1 MTDMRCFKYP
11 LPGYKKKAL
20 PGKLIVLEGTD
31 GVGRST
37 QIALLREWLESE
49 GYAVAATGM
58 KRGQLAG
65 KAIKLAMEG
74 HTLGDTTMNL
84 SYTTDFADRLEK
96 DIIPALRAG
105 FVVLIDRYIYSI
117 IARAQVR
124 GADPSWIRNVLGF
137 GLIPD
142 VVFYLQADINH
153 LVPRVLNARGFSY
166 WESGMDYI
174 KGRDYYETYLEYQN
188 NLLAQFDAM
197 AEEFD
202 FVRIDANDSIL
213 EVFRTLRGEIK
224 KVIKDMKVPKELRKD
239 LKRQLK
245 AEELIRADLVA
256 EAKEGEGIKDIEGPE
271 LASEEIV
278 EPQTPPLPPDG
289 KKSKK
294 SDTIME
300 KTDDSKV
307 ITGDGKGKKAQKA
320 EDVKEKQPLEGE
332 GKK

>member
-1 MTDMRCFKYP
+1 MTEMRWFKYP
-11 LPGYKKKAL
+11 LPGYKKKSL

-124 GADPSWIRNVLGF
+124 GADPTWIRNVLGF

-142 VVFYLQADINH
+142 IVFYLQADINH

-197 AEEFD
+197 SEEFD

-224 KVIKDMKVPKELRKD
+224 TVIKDMKVPKELRRD

-245 AEELIRADLVA
+245 AEELIRADLAA
-256 EAKEGEGIKDIEGPE
+256 EAKKQEQIKAVEDTE
-271 LASEEIV
+271 LAPEEID
-278 EPQTPPLPPDG
+278 ETQTPPPPPDG
-289 KKSKK
+289 KKSR
-294 SDTIME
+294 
-300 KTDDSKV
+300 KTDDKVEIVEESKV
-307 ITGDGKGKKAQKA
+307 KTGDGKGKKAQKT
-320 EDVKEKQPLEGE
+320 EDVKEKQPLDGE